1 VLKQIFSVVWPIFL
15 VIIFFCGSI
24 VVHEFGHYL
33 AAKVRGLYI
42 PRFSIGF
49 GPALWKKKI
58 GETEFR
64 LSLLPLGGYVSLP
77 QLADLK
83 EIEGEFRLPEGLKS
97 ATCADKVI
105 VAIMGPIANLL
116 FAIFLSCVLWHSGLP
131 VDGSSLSRTV
141 GYVER
146 TLTLDGGEIVISPAR
161 LGGLEVGDEIVS
173 IDGFAVNNF
182 GDIQHLIA
190 LGANR
195 DTFGRAKL
203 SMKIIRGDRHL
214 DLDLRPVLIS
224 KNGSDKLRAVGILP
238 KQELVVEKLSN
249 EQRNIKIGDQILKVN
264 DVDVWHSISLRE
276 IVSNCR
282 SVKLEVLRNGA
293 VVICWE
299 DTVPMA
305 VEKPYV
311 VLNFEDIA
319 ADVIPFYPENVDK
332 SSIEE
337 SSDGKLLLLS
347 ERGEDLQKYNLY
359 NGLEVVRI
367 NGFDCHNLCDVAHR
381 INRYGANTLTVLKSD
396 MAVDVIIPKA
406 QVRLV
411 PAVYT
416 NVLGVELKNATVTLH
431 KPPSEQIKDALTKT
445 CQAFGSLL
453 NRNSDIFVK
462 HLSGP
467 TELIRTLY
475 SFSKADIRLL
485 LWFVIVININLAILN
500 MLPLPVLDGGCVV
513 VSIIEGAT
521 GKKYV
526 TKIFGILQSI
536 FLFILFG
543 LLIYVSFFDV
553 KRWVADNK
561 LEDEY
566 SRQARLRM

>member
-1 VLKQIFSVVWPIFL
+1 MLKQIFSVVWPIFL

>member
-1 VLKQIFSVVWPIFL
+1 MIWPIFL

-33 AAKVRGLYI
+33 AAKVRGLYV

-77 QLADLK
+77 QLADLN
-83 EIEGEFRLPEGLKS
+83 EIEGKFKLPEGLKS
-97 ATCADKVI
+97 ATCTDKVI
-105 VAIMGPIANLL
+105 VAIMGPIANVL
-116 FAIFLSCVLWHSGLP
+116 FAIFLSCVLWRSGLP
-131 VDGSSLSRTV
+131 MDSSSLSRTV

-146 TLTLDGGEIVISPAR
+146 TLTLDSGEIVTSPAR

-182 GDIQHLIA
+182 DDIQRLIA
-190 LGANR
+190 LGVSR
-195 DTFGRAKL
+195 DIFGRAKS
-203 SMKIIRGDRHL
+203 SMKIIRKNRYL

-224 KNGSDKLRAVGILP
+224 KNGANKLRAVGILP
-238 KQELVVEKLSN
+238 KQELVVEKLLS
-249 EQRNIKIGDQILKVN
+249 EQKNRNIKVGDRILKVN
-264 DVDVWHSISLRE
+264 DVNVLHSISLRE
-276 IVSNCR
+276 FVSNHI
-282 SVKLEVLRNGA
+282 SVKLEVFRNGA
-293 VVICWE
+293 NVIGWVS
-299 DTVPMA
+299 TVPMA

-319 ADVIPFYPENVDK
+319 MDVIPFYPENVSK

-337 SSDGKLLLLS
+337 SSNGKLLLFS
-347 ERGEDLQKYNLY
+347 ETGEDLQKYNLY
-359 NGLEVVRI
+359 DGLEVVRI
-367 NGFDCHNLCDVAHR
+367 NGFDCHNLCDVARR

-396 MAVDVIIPKA
+396 MSVDVVIPEA

-416 NVLGVELKNATVTLH
+416 NVMGVELKNITVMLY
-431 KPPSEQIKDALTKT
+431 KPPSKQIKDVLTKT

-467 TELIRTLY
+467 TGLIRTLH

-485 LWFVIVININLAILN
+485 LWFVIAININLAILN

-513 VSIIEGAT
+513 VSVIERAT

-543 LLIYVSFFDV
+543 LLTYVSFFDV
-553 KRWVADNK
+553 KRWVANNK

-566 SRQARLRM
+566 SRQARLRL

>member
-1 VLKQIFSVVWPIFL
+1 MVWPIFL

-33 AAKVRGLYI
+33 AAKVRGLYV

-83 EIEGEFRLPEGLKS
+83 EIEGKFKLPEGLKS

-105 VAIMGPIANLL
+105 VAIMGPIANVL
-116 FAIFLSCVLWHSGLP
+116 FAIFLSCILWHSGLP
-131 VDGSSLSRTV
+131 VDSSLLSRTV

-146 TLTLDGGEIVISPAR
+146 TLTLDGGEIVTSPAR

-190 LGANR
+190 LGVNR
-195 DTFGRAKL
+195 DIFGRAKS
-203 SMKIIRGDRHL
+203 SMKIIRGNRYL

-249 EQRNIKIGDQILKVN
+249 EQRNMNIKVGDRILKVN
-264 DVDVWHSISLRE
+264 DIDVLHSISLRE
-276 IVSNCR
+276 IVRNHM

-293 VVICWE
+293 IVVGWVS
-299 DTVPMA
+299 TVPMA
-305 VEKPYV
+305 VEKPYA

-319 ADVIPFYPENVDK
+319 VDVITFYPENVSK

-337 SSDGKLLLLS
+337 SSDGKLLLFS
-347 ERGEDLQKYNLY
+347 ETGENLQKYNLY

-367 NGFDCHNLCDVAHR
+367 NGFDCHNLCDVARR

-396 MAVDVIIPKA
+396 MVVDVIIPEA

-416 NVLGVELKNATVTLH
+416 NVLGVELKNTTVMLH
-431 KPPSEQIKDALTKT
+431 KPPSKQIKDVLTKT

-467 TELIRTLY
+467 TELIRTLH

-485 LWFVIVININLAILN
+485 LWFVIVINVNLAILN
-500 MLPLPVLDGGCVV
+500 MLPLPVLDGGYVV
-513 VSIIEGAT
+513 VSIIERAT

-553 KRWVADNK
+553 KRWIADNK

-566 SRQARLRM
+566 FRQARLRL